1 MNSNQPTNS
10 IGPLRGLSW
19 KQLVA
24 GLFTFIA
31 FGFLVAALVT
41 NWQQLRGY
49 EWQITPVYLALGLV
63 MYLGSLLLAGF
74 TWHRLIA
81 STDRRVQRRKNIKFF
96 LQSNLAKRVPGLVWY
111 ALGRLYLYER
121 EGVAK
126 SLVAMALTLEL
137 VTMIAGTALLYFAS
151 FWSVPS
157 AIPSLRP
164 WWLVLPVAVL
174 IAIMAWPKS
183 LYTLVNWLLERRG
196 HAPLERQA
204 RRRDLLEWSFLH
216 AGSALAGGLCIV
228 FLAAGV
234 YPELTRL
241 DVVPV
246 INSWAGAALVAYAV
260 LFLPLG
266 LGVKEVT
273 LAYLLSQFLPWPVAV
288 VISLLG
294 RICSILGDGIG
305 LALASRL

>member
-1 MNSNQPTNS
+1 MNSNLPTNS

-174 IAIMAWPKS
+174 IAIMA
-183 LYTLVNWLLERRG
+183 
-196 HAPLERQA
+196 
-204 RRRDLLEWSFLH
+204 
-216 AGSALAGGLCIV
+216 
-228 FLAAGV
+228 LAAGV